1 MFTLRDTRRRRRP
14 LARALVATLLLCP
27 LALTSLPALSQPLP
41 AGTGEGTASGATPAA
56 PTPPPPLPEGN
67 GVAEVRV
74 TPSVP
79 PGPFHVGDR
88 IPVTLA
94 VSLPPGVQFDS
105 ARTVDAGFVETRDG
119 GTAPSPGTAAPDA
132 EPGAAGGTQ
141 GATVTLELTTYRP
154 GRHQV
159 GGFIVTVLGRDGVL
173 HDVRGLGV
181 ELRVEALAA
190 LEVDPA
196 LRDEEAG
203 VAVRYEDYTLA
214 WVLGAAAA
222 LLLMGLAGYV
232 IARNRPKVVIEPPP
246 PPPRPAHE
254 VAFEKL
260 DALRRSG
267 LLEAG
272 EVMGFYVRL
281 SEAVREYVGNRYG
294 FNGLDMTT
302 EEILEAMGSARLPA
316 SLGDNFLPHLLY
328 QADLVKFAKAAPSLE
343 EPREALEDGYRLV
356 RATTAAA
363 ALQPASAPATSAA
376 QAPNAAT
383 RAPAPAPEP
392 DPEPSPIATPEPE
405 PEPEPLAE
413 PEDPAELPPLDF
425 APEHPAGDGDE
436 EGRR

>member
-1 MFTLRDTRRRRRP
+1 MFTPRDTRRPRRP
-14 LARALVATLLLCP
+14 LARAHFAALLLLLLVLP
-27 LALTSLPALSQPLP
+27 FALTALPAVAQPTP
-41 AGTGEGTASGATPAA
+41 AGSGEGTGSSAA
-56 PTPPPPLPEGN
+56 AAALPQGN
-67 GVAEVRV
+67 GVADVRV

-88 IPVTLA
+88 IPVTLEVA
-94 VSLPPGVQFDS
+94 LPAGVSFDS

-119 GTAPSPGTAAPDA
+119 ANAPAQ
-132 EPGAAGGTQ
+132 GAAETDADA
-141 GATVTLELTTYRP
+141 GAAVTLELTTYRP

-173 HDVRGLGV
+173 HDVRGPGV

-203 VAVRYEDYTLA
+203 VTVRYEDYTLA
-214 WVLGAAAA
+214 WVLGVAAA
-222 LLLMGLAGYV
+222 LLLMGLSGYI
-232 IARNRPKVVIEPPP
+232 IARNRPKIVVEPPP

-363 ALQPASAPATSAA
+363 ALQPAAGPAPGAA
-376 QAPNAAT
+376 QAPIAAT

-392 DPEPSPIATPEPE
+392 APEAEPRPEPSPVPEPAATPEPL
-405 PEPEPLAE
+405 PA
-413 PEDPAELPPLDF
+413 PEDDGELPPLDF
-425 APEHPAGDGDE
+425 APERPAADGDE